1 MDDLEFMKRAT
12 EVINETTKELKAAN
26 DREKERRKPCRCEA
40 YPFPH
45 RKYGGKCEAYDPE
58 AGDEEAADRWL
69 MGLMERGYRNID
81 EKLDDPRRGQAESI
95 NRERK
100 P

>member
-1 MDDLEFMKRAT
+1 MKTNRT
-12 EVINETTKELKAAN
+12 DTK
-26 DREKERRKPCRCEA
+26 KPCRCNA

-45 RKYGGKCEAYDPE
+45 REYGGKCEAYDPE
-58 AGDEEAADRWL
+58 RGDEESADRWL

-81 EKLDDPRRGQAESI
+81 ELLDDPQRGQAEQF
-95 NRERK
+95 NRERYK

>member
-1 MDDLEFMKRAT
+1 MTDFETIWRLMIDSYRAG
-12 EVINETTKELKAAN
+12 KGLPPLA
-26 DREKERRKPCRCEA
+26 KPCRCEA

-58 AGDEEAADRWL
+58 AGNEEAADRWL